1 MTTSGEKAVFPL
13 LPTMLIVVAA
23 ADTAGVLGVVG
34 VVDALVPLLPLQP
47 TSTNAQTAETIEPTH
62 SLALM
67 IFMSLLSEI
76 RNPMPFGTARRR
88 PMRHVL
94 PAASTWGKTKVSVDE
109 RSNYLRGSSPN
120 DIC

>member
-1 MTTSGEKAVFPL
+1 MSPTEAMTTSGEKAVFPL

-23 ADTAGVLGVVG
+23 ADTAGVLGAVG

-67 IFMSLLSEI
+67 IFMSLLWEI
-76 RNPMPFGTARRR
+76 RSNAVRHCKKAAHASRLASCVYMGQDENLSRRTR
-88 PMRHVL
+88 
-94 PAASTWGKTKVSVDE
+94 
-109 RSNYLRGSSPN
+109 
-120 DIC
+120 